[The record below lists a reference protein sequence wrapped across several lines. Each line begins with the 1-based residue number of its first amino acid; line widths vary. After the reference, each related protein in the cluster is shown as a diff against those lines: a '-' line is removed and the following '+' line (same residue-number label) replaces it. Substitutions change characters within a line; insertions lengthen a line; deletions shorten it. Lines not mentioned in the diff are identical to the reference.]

1 MPSTKWVEFETQQIR
16 RCPPQSGW
24 SLRPNRYVVARR
36 GTHVAVPVVVAA
48 VAVAAAG
55 GVAILLLLLP
65 FVFFAVVAPSEP
77 Q

>member
-1 MPSTKWVEFETQQIR
+1 
-16 RCPPQSGW
+16 
-24 SLRPNRYVVARR
+24 LRPNRYVVARR

-55 GVAILLLLLP
+55 GVALLLLLLP
-65 FVFFAVVAPSEP
+65 FVFFAVVAPSAP